1 MQNVSS
7 NPGFF
12 DSKAWPGASNRWG
25 ATASSFP
32 FLGGLVLAREIHR
45 LRIDHALALSVSVAK
60 QGVWAWPA
68 QRTDG
73 WRTQAGAIPEGAHFR
88 IDPSLDLSKLDMP
101 PMTRAMAEA
110 AQKYGIIATNQTGS
124 GLCFWAE
131 DPSQYGVDYKA
142 ATLGLFPTQ
151 YLRSFPWKHL
161 QLLKMHLTKA
171 PHGS

>member
-1 MQNVSS
+1 MSAGVPIPRGAKPNEVDRDRRVAD
-7 NPGFF
+7 PGRR
-12 DSKAWPGASNRWG
+12 DPG
-25 ATASSFP
+25 
-32 FLGGLVLAREIHR
+32 
-45 LRIDHALALSVSVAK
+45 
-60 QGVWAWPA
+60 
-68 QRTDG
+68 
-73 WRTQAGAIPEGAHFR
+73 GAHCR
-88 IDPSLDLSKLDMP
+88 IDPSLDLFKLDMP

-142 ATLGLFPTQ
+142 ATLGLYPTQ

-171 PHGS
+171 SHLD